1 MTAMRHM
8 KIFAQVAGNK
18 QQRQRK
24 EDKIEIEVNAMV
36 VERRAHQV
44 FLEEMVRELEEQYRI
59 ELRKK
64 AILKHQ
70 CDQAYLRGVS
80 AIGTEALKMSNSTLE
95 DYYRGMKQQGY
106 DGKNIHSQMK
116 NLQMNT
122 MSSQIHED
130 YSEQPKPAKRFS
142 ESRKEMQPSFG
153 R

>member
-1 MTAMRHM
+1 MMTAMRHM

-64 AILKHQ
+64 AILKH
-70 CDQAYLRGVS
+70 
-80 AIGTEALKMSNSTLE
+80 
-95 DYYRGMKQQGY
+95 
-106 DGKNIHSQMK
+106 
-116 NLQMNT
+116 
-122 MSSQIHED
+122 
-130 YSEQPKPAKRFS
+130 
-142 ESRKEMQPSFG
+142 
-153 R
+153 